1 MSITDLE
8 SCIKGYEDDKQN
20 ATITNDNFCAGLLDK
35 DACNVSTNQLKL
47 STVRAP
53 LQPAV
58 CIMYARHYK
67 PRLVYFQPIFYC
79 DLYCRVVSVADNSCT
94 KQDFF
99 FNFWA

>member
-1 MSITDLE
+1 MPITDLE

-58 CIMYARHYK
+58 CILYGRHYK
-67 PRLVYFQPIFYC
+67 PRLVYFLPHFQRTFLC
-79 DLYCRVVSVADNSCT
+79 
-94 KQDFF
+94 F
-99 FNFWA
+99 